1 MQDTVWGLKQ
11 PHCNWLDLTVPPQHT
26 AENELDQVIRKN
38 TIVLC
43 KASRGMA
50 MEELVEYI
58 KEIRP
63 EG

>member
-1 MQDTVWGLKQ
+1 MLFREFSLQSRIINRAATNVLAIY
-11 PHCNWLDLTVPPQHT
+11 V
-26 AENELDQVIRKN
+26 LDQVIRKN
-38 TIVLC
+38 TTVLC

>member
-1 MQDTVWGLKQ
+1 MLLS
-11 PHCNWLDLTVPPQHT
+11 PHQRGSEAV
-26 AENELDQVIRKN
+26 LDQVIRKN

-50 MEELVEYI
+50 IEELVEYI